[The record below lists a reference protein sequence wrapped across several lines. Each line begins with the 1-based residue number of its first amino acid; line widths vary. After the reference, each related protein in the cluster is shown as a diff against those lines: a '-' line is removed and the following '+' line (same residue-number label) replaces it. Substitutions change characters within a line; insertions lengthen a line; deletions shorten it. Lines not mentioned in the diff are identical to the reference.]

1 MRIILSIA
9 ALSLVMVA
17 AYAATTDSWNNLDKA
32 ARQACN
38 AQVTKLASK
47 AKIERVSGRV
57 LGIGVDGDRYY
68 ALIMASPSTPTAP
81 VPPFLYDKRAKPTQA
96 REIEAVK

>member
-1 MRIILSIA
+1 MRKILTIA
-9 ALSLVMVA
+9 ALSLVVVA
-17 AYAATTDSWNNLDKA
+17 AYAATTDSWNQLDKT
-32 ARQACN
+32 ARQNCN

-68 ALIMASPSTPTAP
+68 ALIMTGKTAGSASQWLC
-81 VPPFLYDKRAKPTQA
+81 LYDKRAKTTQA
-96 REIEAVK
+96 REIELVK